1 MRHTEETNVLRRQ
14 IQHLQEQLE
23 TGPAPAM
30 SAVPSSTGYAELNA
44 GVQAMNFGSHDNL
57 GQNPWD
63 DFIFP
68 NNLAGDCDDYLYNDG
83 REMAKHPQAIE
94 KKASTATLVPNMQQ
108 KKDSTVDQPIVSGL
122 LFMLLLCGAFVASKP
137 PESQPAGMPTMP
149 AEVQAAAPA
158 VLKSLLAESDLS
170 TTLDT
175 THASA
180 SINREPAPSAG
191 MPAPSQQTR
200 MDHVYRSLTAPTR
213 QQELDQA
220 FSLTPTQYASITS
233 DDYALQG
240 SGYNTE
246 AVNPDARPRRNL
258 AEALATLE
266 QEHLQGSKAEVYTRS
281 LLWERIPR
289 DVVQQFKEMVRDH
302 NQIEARQQAQGTN
315 PSEGLY
321 KLES

>member
-1 MRHTEETNVLRRQ
+1 
-14 IQHLQEQLE
+14 
-23 TGPAPAM
+23 M
-30 SAVPSSTGYAELNA
+30 SAVPSSTGFAELNA

-57 GQNPWD
+57 GQHPWD

-68 NNLAGDCDDYLYNDG
+68 NTLSSDCDEYLFNEN
-83 REMAKHPQAIE
+83 REAAKQPQTIE
-94 KKASTATLVPNMQQ
+94 KKASTNTLVPSMQ
-108 KKDSTVDQPIVSGL
+108 KKSDSTVDQPIVSGL

-137 PESQPAGMPTMP
+137 PGLQPAGMPTMP

-170 TTLDT
+170 TTLDQT
-175 THASA
+175 RPSA
-180 SINREPAPSAG
+180 SINREPAPSAVN
-191 MPAPSQQTR
+191 PISTQPNR
-200 MDHVYRSLTAPTR
+200 LDHVYRSLTAPTR

-233 DDYALQG
+233 DNYALQG
-240 SGYNTE
+240 SGYDAD
-246 AVNPDARPRRNL
+246 AVSNPDARPRRNL

-266 QEHLQGSKAEVYTRS
+266 QEHLQSSKAEVYTRS

-302 NQIEARQQAQGTN
+302 NQIEARQQAAQAAD
-315 PSEGLY
+315 PSDGLY
-321 KLES
+321 KLEP